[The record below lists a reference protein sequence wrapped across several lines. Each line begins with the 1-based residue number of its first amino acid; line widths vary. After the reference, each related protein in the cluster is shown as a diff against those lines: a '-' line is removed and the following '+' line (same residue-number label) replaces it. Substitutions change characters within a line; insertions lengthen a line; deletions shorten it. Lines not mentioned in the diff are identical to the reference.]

1 MMRRH
6 VISCSGVKGDDAS
19 DNGEDNG
26 GGYRRRND
34 VGSGNNSIDVDLG
47 VLDKA
52 EAWIISCDEIK
63 FTLVAPV
70 DMDKD

>member
-34 VGSGNNSIDVDLG
+34 IGSGNNSIDVDFG
-47 VLDKA
+47 ALDKA
-52 EAWIISCDEIK
+52 EAWIISCDEITM
-63 FTLVAPV
+63 FLHRGLFL
-70 DMDKD
+70 